1 MSLSATS
8 AGNRPAKE
16 SNVSQKN
23 IHATINRRRFLTIT
37 AQAAALGLAHGA
49 APVLA
54 AVPSPGGFKLP
65 KLPWA
70 QNALEPVISAR
81 TIGLHYGKHH
91 AGYVRKLNKA
101 VAGTGYASQPLEKVI
116 VESWQAGDAKV
127 FNNAAQAFNHDFYW
141 RSLSPKGGGKPTGDL
156 AAKLKSDLGGY
167 DAFRQKFMA
176 AASSQFGSGWA
187 WLVLADGKL
196 RVGKTPN
203 AQTPVATGTIP
214 LLTVDVWEHAYY
226 LDYQNRRGDYV
237 KAVIDKLLNWEF
249 AAARLAGAKA

>member
-1 MSLSATS
+1 M
-8 AGNRPAKE
+8 PH
-16 SNVSQKN
+16 KN
-23 IHATINRRRFLTIT
+23 IDNTINRRRFLTLT
-37 AQAAALGLAHGA
+37 AQAAALGLVGGA

-54 AVPSPGGFKLP
+54 AVPAPGEFKLP

-81 TIGLHYGKHH
+81 TIGFHYGKHH

-101 VAGTGYASQPLEKVI
+101 VAGTDYAAQPLLKV
-116 VESWQAGDAKV
+116 VAKSWKAKDAKV

-141 RSLSPKGGGKPTGDL
+141 HSLSPKGGGMPGGDL

-167 DAFRQKFMA
+167 DGFKEKFTA
-176 AASSQFGSGWA
+176 AATGQFGSGWA

-196 RVGKTPN
+196 KVMKTPN
-203 AQTPVATGTIP
+203 AQTPAATGLKP
-214 LLTVDVWEHAYY
+214 LITVDVWEHAYY

-237 KAVIDKLLNWEF
+237 KAVIAKLLNWEF
-249 AAARLAGAKA
+249 AAANLAGAKM